1 MTRWHF
7 TLAVAIWAAAWAAAC
22 GTSSSDRSP
31 TPEAG
36 TPDPGTPAAGTHDV
50 APGGTGLMSWPDAV
64 GGLLAIADAATD
76 EALVF
81 RRDTTAIPGQVGV
94 VGYDSA
100 ATVATVRTLRAAPCA
115 SRAILQLA
123 GAPGR
128 WNLALDLSHAHPLL
142 VDALA
147 DLSPA
152 DSQRV
157 VVRIQRALNT
167 LPDTGA
173 AMEFRG
179 LPVVVRD
186 AWVVGLSPGPVVV
199 ARAARL
205 RNLEATAHE
214 ELRFVVLEGD
224 QLRYVA
230 RVAGDEEVVESWDL
244 LAVLTVE
251 GHPWL
256 AVAREG
262 AGSLQLELVARD
274 RTAWRSV
281 WRSDGL
287 VCGASR

>member
-1 MTRWHF
+1 MGGF
-7 TLAVAIWAAAWAAAC
+7 LAVANA
-22 GTSSSDRSP
+22 T
-31 TPEAG
+31 
-36 TPDPGTPAAGTHDV
+36 
-50 APGGTGLMSWPDAV
+50 TG
-64 GGLLAIADAATD
+64 

-81 RRDTTAIPGQVGV
+81 RRDTSAIPGQVGV
-94 VGYDSA
+94 VGYDTA
-100 ATVATVRTLRAAPCA
+100 AAVAAVRSLREAPCA
-115 SRAILQLA
+115 TRAVLQLA

-128 WNLALDLSHAHPLL
+128 WNLALDLSRAHPLL

-167 LPDTGA
+167 LPDTGK

-186 AWVVGLSPGPVVV
+186 AWIVGLSPAPVVV

-230 RVAGDEEVVESWDL
+230 RVAGDEETVESWDL
-244 LAVLTVE
+244 LAVLMLE
-251 GHPWL
+251 GRPWL
-256 AVAREG
+256 AVARDG

-274 RTAWRSV
+274 SAAWRSV

>member
-1 MTRWHF
+1 
-7 TLAVAIWAAAWAAAC
+7 
-22 GTSSSDRSP
+22 
-31 TPEAG
+31 
-36 TPDPGTPAAGTHDV
+36 
-50 APGGTGLMSWPDAV
+50 MSWPDAV
-64 GGLLAIADAATD
+64 GGFLAIADAATD

-81 RRDTTAIPGQVGV
+81 RRDTTAIPGSGGRCRLRFGCHS
-94 VGYDSA
+94 GYGA
-100 ATVATVRTLRAAPCA
+100 VPCAPRRARRVRSSSWLARRAAGIWHLI
-115 SRAILQLA
+115 SRTRIRCSSTRSPIFRRPTRS
-123 GAPGR
+123 G
-128 WNLALDLSHAHPLL
+128 LL
-142 VDALA
+142 C
-147 DLSPA
+147 
-152 DSQRV
+152 
-157 VVRIQRALNT
+157 IQRALNT

-199 ARAARL
+199 RARRACAISRQ
-205 RNLEATAHE
+205 RRTRSCVSSYSRATSSVMSPA
-214 ELRFVVLEGD
+214 LP
-224 QLRYVA
+224 
-230 RVAGDEEVVESWDL
+230 GDEEVVESWDL